1 MWHQVESEEKFAMS
15 GIECADRMRNP
26 PQHKGFSVRRRE
38 LLGFDP
44 MAGHIAHRE
53 VQASGKPKL

>member
-1 MWHQVESEEKFAMS
+1 MS
-15 GIECADRMRNP
+15 GIECADRMRKP
-26 PQHKGFSVRRRE
+26 PRHKVFSVRRWE
-38 LLGFDP
+38 LSGFDP